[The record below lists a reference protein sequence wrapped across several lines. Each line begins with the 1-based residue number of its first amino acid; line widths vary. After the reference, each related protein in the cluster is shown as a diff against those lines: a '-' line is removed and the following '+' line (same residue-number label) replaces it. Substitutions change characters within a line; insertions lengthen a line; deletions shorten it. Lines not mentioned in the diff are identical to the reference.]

1 MEAVGAL
8 GTTYDEFSN
17 TNQNRSTSFGGDSM
31 KLPIQK
37 LVEFDDFDVNLGPTY
52 RGWRDQY
59 LSERS
64 FKSTR
69 QLKRELA
76 RMMKKEAKR

>member
-1 MEAVGAL
+1 
-8 GTTYDEFSN
+8 
-17 TNQNRSTSFGGDSM
+17 M